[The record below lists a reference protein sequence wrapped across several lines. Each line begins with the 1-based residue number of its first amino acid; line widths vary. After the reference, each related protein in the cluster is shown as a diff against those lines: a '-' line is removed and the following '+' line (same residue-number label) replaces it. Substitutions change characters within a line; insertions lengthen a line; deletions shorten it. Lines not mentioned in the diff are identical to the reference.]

1 MRAKKARV
9 LKMKRELKQ
18 YEDKLP
24 PKLLEEV
31 EKELPDKASSGKI
44 KKIVE
49 KVYSE
54 YRSSLAEPGESVG
67 LVTAESIGEPGT
79 QMTLNT
85 FHFAGVSEMNI
96 TTGLPRLIEIL
107 DARSKISTEMME
119 IYLKKPY
126 SQGKDIRHI
135 AESLKETRFKE
146 YLKEI
151 SINVAETRMRIE
163 LDDKMLKDRKMTPA
177 KIVRILSKS
186 RLKGFDIKLEKDN
199 NIRIKTSGDEA
210 LNMIYRLKEKI
221 KDVYIDGIKGITQVL
236 PVKRETEYVIVTAGS
251 NLKDVFKLGFVDPC
265 RTTTNSIVEIE
276 KLQGIEAA
284 REAIIREIIKV
295 LKAQGINIDIRHI
308 LLVSDAMTMS
318 GKVLGVSRY
327 GIVKEKPSVLAR
339 ASFETPIRHVVNAS
353 MVGEID
359 ELNSV
364 IENVMINQPVPL
376 GTGLPG
382 LITKIREEKK
392 KGKK

>member
-1 MRAKKARV
+1 
-9 LKMKRELKQ
+9 
-18 YEDKLP
+18 
-24 PKLLEEV
+24 
-31 EKELPDKASSGKI
+31 
-44 KKIVE
+44 
-49 KVYSE
+49 
-54 YRSSLAEPGESVG
+54 
-67 LVTAESIGEPGT
+67 
-79 QMTLNT
+79 
-85 FHFAGVSEMNI
+85 MNI

-308 LLVSDAMTMS
+308 LLVADAMTMS